1 MSPSSPRRPLERTL
15 SRTLG
20 QGTALAR
27 VAATAARN
35 PDLRRGLLSQV
46 SGGRLGGGPP
56 EPAGASRSVAV
67 PGGVEVPAPAGV
79 DDFSRHVHAQAECA
93 AGPADVASYVRDFGQ
108 AAQWLTIH
116 STWRGEGPGVI
127 EEGGRF
133 AQQILLMEIPAE
145 ARWTVVSVGDT
156 GFELRG
162 TGPMGITLGLWCTVA
177 ASGSGSVVRL
187 DAGLDGAPVRGPVGS
202 TAVRSV
208 EKALV
213 ASLGLL
219 TSQVSGS
226 APARLRV
233 SGDPVLHLA
242 SGRSLDPRTPV
253 VVGVGQVVQREP
265 DATQDPVA
273 LSAAALRAALSDSG
287 ATSDLLALADA
298 VYAVPSASWT
308 YGDQAL
314 LVADALG
321 ARPDETVQSSPYGGD
336 GGQLVV
342 NDAAELV
349 ARGGAH
355 VVLISGAEAGST
367 LAWVQKN
374 GVALDWPRQDES
386 VAPTRVIGLDKRPN
400 NEAETAVGLGA
411 PIYSYALMESAVR
424 GRLGRTPAQ
433 HTDAVAQLWAGFSE
447 IASRNPFAWSPPRQ
461 GAERIATVTPDNR
474 AVSSPYTKLMCA
486 NLQVDLAA
494 GSIVTS
500 VAAAEAAG
508 VPQDRWVFVHA
519 GASAYDEWF
528 VSERADLSR
537 SPAIAA
543 LGAAALDHAGVG
555 IEDVAH
561 VDLYAC
567 FPSAVEISAEA
578 LGLPVGDPS
587 RPLTVTGGLTFA
599 GGPGNNYG
607 SHAIA
612 SMVPVLRADPT
623 SRGLCTSLGWY
634 ATKHSLGLYSA
645 TPPEQAY
652 AHLRPVVEQPPKR
665 PVMTSYDGE
674 AVVEAYTVPYERD
687 GSPEAGILS
696 LLTPSG
702 VRVLVRTVD
711 PTVVGALTDGDLLG
725 MRVLVAGESVT
736 VLGAGDGALPP
747 PPAPSVRRSL
757 EGAVLVVT
765 LDRPEVRNAID
776 ARTAEALERAID
788 DAEADPRVRAIVL
801 TGAGDTFCAG
811 MDLKAAARGELP
823 LTAGR
828 GPLGLTARPPV
839 KPLLVAVEG
848 SALAGGCELALAAD
862 LIVAASDAV
871 FGIPEVKRGLAA
883 AAGGVLRLRERLPRN
898 VAMEMALLGEP
909 VSSVRL
915 AELGLV
921 NRVTSPGEALA
932 VAVALAQAIAANAPL
947 SVAVGKRI
955 VDESPGW
962 PAEEAFDRQ
971 TELASPVILS
981 DDAREGVEAFGERRT
996 PRWSGR

>member
-1 MSPSSPRRPLERTL
+1 L
-15 SRTLG
+15 
-20 QGTALAR
+20 
-27 VAATAARN
+27 VA
-35 PDLRRGLLSQV
+35 
-46 SGGRLGGGPP
+46 
-56 EPAGASRSVAV
+56 
-67 PGGVEVPAPAGV
+67 APAGV
-79 DDFSRHVHAQAECA
+79 ADFPRHVHAQSDCA

-108 AAQWLTIH
+108 LAQWLTIH
-116 STWRGEGPGVI
+116 ATWRGEGPGVI
-127 EEGGRF
+127 EPGERF

-145 ARWTVVSVGDT
+145 ARWTVATVGDH

-162 TGPMGITLGLWCTVA
+162 TGPMGITLGLWCTVV

-208 EKALV
+208 ENALV
-213 ASLGLL
+213 ASLALL
-219 TSQVSGS
+219 TSQVSGL
-226 APARLRV
+226 APARLRP
-233 SGDPVLHLA
+233 SSEPVLHVA
-242 SGRSLDPRTPV
+242 TGITLDPHTPV

-287 ATSDLLALADA
+287 AEVDLLTLADV

-314 LVADALG
+314 LVAETVG

-342 NDAAELV
+342 NDAADLV
-349 ARGGAH
+349 VSGGAH

-367 LAWVQKN
+367 LSWAQKN
-374 GVALDWPRQDES
+374 GRTLAWPRQDDAVVPS
-386 VAPTRVIGLDKRPN
+386 RVIGLDKRPN

-411 PIYSYALMESAVR
+411 PIYAYALMEAAVR
-424 GRLGRTPAQ
+424 RRLGRSPTE
-433 HTDAVAQLWAGFSE
+433 HRSAVSQLWARFSE
-447 IASRNPFAWSPPRQ
+447 SASRNPFAWSPAAQ
-461 GAERIATVTPDNR
+461 TAERIGSVTPDNR

-494 GSIVTS
+494 GMILTS
-500 VAAAEAAG
+500 VAAAQAAG

-519 GASAYDEWF
+519 GASAHDEWF

-543 LGAAALDHAGVG
+543 LGAAVLDHAGVG
-555 IEDVAH
+555 IDDVAH

-567 FPSAVEISAEA
+567 FPSAVEIGADA
-578 LGLPVGDPS
+578 LGLPVDDPA

-623 SRGLCTSLGWY
+623 ARGLCTSLGWY
-634 ATKHSLGLYSA
+634 ATKHALGLYSA
-645 TPPEQAY
+645 TPPERAY
-652 AHLRPVVEQPPKR
+652 VHLRPVVEHPPKR
-665 PVMTSYDGE
+665 PVVTSYDGE
-674 AVVEAYTVPYERD
+674 AVVEAYTVPFDRD
-687 GSPEAGILS
+687 GAPEAGILS
-696 LLTPSG
+696 LLTQEG
-702 VRVLVRTVD
+702 TRVLVRTSD
-711 PTVVGALTDGDLLG
+711 PDVVAALVEDDLLG
-725 MRVLVAGESVT
+725 WRVRVTGESVT
-736 VLGAGDGALPP
+736 VLGAAGGELPP
-747 PPAPSVRRSL
+747 PPASPVRRSL

-765 LDRPEVRNAID
+765 LDRPDVRNAID

-823 LTAGR
+823 LTPGR
-828 GPLGLTARPPV
+828 GPLGLTGRPPV
-839 KPLLVAVEG
+839 KPLVVAVEG
-848 SALAGGCELALAAD
+848 SALAGGCELVLAAD
-862 LIVAASDAV
+862 LVVAASDAV
-871 FGIPEVKRGLAA
+871 FGLPEVKRGLAA

-898 VAMEMALLGEP
+898 IAMEMALLGEP
-909 VSSVRL
+909 MSAARL

-921 NRVTSPGEALA
+921 NRLVAPGEALT
-932 VAVALAQAIAANAPL
+932 VALDLARAVAANAPL

-955 VDESPGW
+955 IDESPGW
-962 PAEEAFDRQ
+962 AADDAFDRQ

-981 DDAREGVEAFGERRT
+981 EDAREGVEAFAERRT
-996 PRWSGR
+996 PVWTGR

>member
-1 MSPSSPRRPLERTL
+1 MSPSNPRRHPSL
-15 SRTLG
+15 SRTLR
-20 QGTALAR
+20 QGVALAQ
-27 VAATAARN
+27 VAVTAARN
-35 PDLRRGLLSQV
+35 PDLRRGVVAQV
-46 SGGRLGGGPP
+46 SGGLLGG
-56 EPAGASRSVAV
+56 ERAGGGAAAASDAVA
-67 PGGVEVPAPAGV
+67 GGVVVPAPAGV
-79 DDFSRHVHAQAECA
+79 ADFPRHVHAQAECG

-108 AAQWLTIH
+108 VAQWLTIH
-116 STWRGEGPGVI
+116 STWRGEGPGVVD
-127 EEGGRF
+127 EGDRF

-145 ARWTVVSVGDT
+145 ARWTVARVDDT

-162 TGPMGITLGLWCTVA
+162 TGPMGITLGLWCTVV

-213 ASLGLL
+213 ASLALL

-233 SGDPVLHLA
+233 SADPVLHVA

-253 VVGVGQVVQREP
+253 IVGVGQVVQREP
-265 DATQDPVA
+265 DASQDPVA
-273 LSAAALRAALSDSG
+273 LSAAALRAALDDSG
-287 ATSDLLALADA
+287 ATEDLLALADV

-308 YGDQAL
+308 YADQAL
-314 LVADALG
+314 LVADAVG

-342 NDAAELV
+342 NDAADLV
-349 ARGGAH
+349 ASGGAS
-355 VVLISGAEAGST
+355 VVLVSGAEAGST
-367 LAWVQKN
+367 LAWAQKD
-374 GVALDWPRQDES
+374 GITLDWPRQDES
-386 VAPTRVIGLDKRPN
+386 VAPSRVIGLDKRPN

-411 PIYSYALMESAVR
+411 PIYTYALMESAVR
-424 GRLGRTPAQ
+424 GRLGRTPAE
-433 HTDAVAQLWAGFSE
+433 HTSAVARLWAGFSE
-447 IASRNPFAWSPPRQ
+447 IASRNPFAWSPTPES
-461 GAERIATVTPDNR
+461 ADRIAAVTPDNR
-474 AVSSPYTKLMCA
+474 AVSAPYTKLMCA

-543 LGAAALDHAGVG
+543 LGAAALGHAGVG

-567 FPSAVEISAEA
+567 FPSAVEIGADA
-578 LGLPVGDPS
+578 LGLPVDDPA

-612 SMVPVLRADPT
+612 SMVPVLRADPA

-634 ATKHSLGLYSA
+634 ATKHALGLYSA
-645 TPPEQAY
+645 TPPERAY

-665 PVMTSYDGE
+665 PVVTSYDGE
-674 AVVEAYTVPYERD
+674 AVVEAFTVPFDRS
-687 GSPEAGILS
+687 GAAEAGILS

-702 VRVLVRTVD
+702 TRVLVRSSD
-711 PTVVGALTDGDLLG
+711 SSLVGALTEGDLLG
-725 MRVLVAGESVT
+725 ARVRVAGESVT
-736 VLGAGDGALPP
+736 VLGAGAYELPA
-747 PPAPSVRRSL
+747 PPASPVRRSL

-776 ARTAEALERAID
+776 ARTAEALESAID

-828 GPLGLTARPPV
+828 GPLGLTGRPPV
-839 KPLLVAVEG
+839 KPLVVAVEG

-909 VSSVRL
+909 MSAVRL

-921 NRVTSPGEALA
+921 NRVSAPCAALP
-932 VAVALAQAIAANAPL
+932 VAIELAQAIAANAPL
-947 SVAVGKRI
+947 SVAVSKRI
-955 VDESPGW
+955 VDESPAW
-962 PAEEAFDRQ
+962 PADEAFDRQ

-981 DDAREGVEAFGERRT
+981 DDAREGVDAFAERRA
-996 PRWSGR
+996 PVWSGR

>member
-1 MSPSSPRRPLERTL
+1 MSPTSPRQQLRRTL
-15 SRTLG
+15 RQG
-20 QGTALAR
+20 QGLAR
-27 VAATAARN
+27 VAVTAARN
-35 PDLRRGLLSQV
+35 PDLRRGLVAQV
-46 SGGRLGGGPP
+46 SGGLLGGGVSSVQPTADVGG
-56 EPAGASRSVAV
+56 EPAEVR
-67 PGGVEVPAPAGV
+67 VPAPAGV
-79 DDFSRHVHAQAECA
+79 DDFPRHVHAQARCEA
-93 AGPADVASYVRDFGQ
+93 PPADVAAYVRDFAQ
-108 AAQWLTIH
+108 VPQWLTIH
-116 STWRGEGPGVI
+116 STWRGEGPGGL
-127 EEGGRF
+127 ELGEHF
-133 AQQILLMEIPAE
+133 AQQILLMDIPAE
-145 ARWTVVSVGDT
+145 ARWTVASVGES

-162 TGPMGITLGLWCTVA
+162 TGPMGITLGLWCSVV
-177 ASGSGSVVRL
+177 ASGTGSVVRL

-213 ASLGLL
+213 ASLSLL
-219 TSQVSGS
+219 TSQVTGS

-233 SGDPVLHLA
+233 SGDPVLHAA

-253 VVGVGQVVQREP
+253 VVGVGQVVQHEP

-273 LSAAALRAALSDSG
+273 LSAAALRAAQVDSG
-287 ATSDLLALADA
+287 AEADLLALADV

-308 YGDQAL
+308 YADQAL
-314 LVADALG
+314 LVAAAVG
-321 ARPDETVQSSPYGGD
+321 ARPEETVQSSPYGGD

-349 ARGGAH
+349 MRGGAQ
-355 VVLISGAEAGST
+355 VVLLSGAEAGST
-367 LAWVQKN
+367 LAWAQKE
-374 GVALDWPRQDES
+374 GVTLDWPRQDES
-386 VAPTRVIGLDKRPN
+386 TAPGRVIGLDKRPN

-411 PIYSYALMESAVR
+411 PIYTYALMEQAVR
-424 GRLGRTPAQ
+424 GRLGRTPAE
-433 HTDAVAQLWAGFSE
+433 HTGAVSRLWAGFSQ
-447 IASRNPFAWSPPRQ
+447 IASRNPFAWSPAPQ
-461 GAERIATVTPDNR
+461 SAERIATVSPDNR
-474 AVSSPYTKLMCA
+474 AVSAPYTKLMCA
-486 NLQVDLAA
+486 NLQVDLSA
-494 GSIVTS
+494 GLIVTS
-500 VAAAEAAG
+500 VAAAAAAG

-543 LGAAALDHAGVG
+543 LGAAALEHAGVG
-555 IEDVAH
+555 IDDVAH

-567 FPSAVEISAEA
+567 FPSAVQMGADA
-578 LGLPVGDPS
+578 LGLPVDDPA

-612 SMVPVLRADPT
+612 SMVPVLRADP
-623 SRGLCTSLGWY
+623 SARGLCTSLGWY
-634 ATKHSLGLYSA
+634 ATKHALGLYSA
-645 TPPEQAY
+645 TPPERAY
-652 AHLRPVVEQPPKR
+652 AHLRPVVEHPPKR
-665 PVMTSYDGE
+665 PVLTSYDGE
-674 AVVEAYTVPYERD
+674 AVVEAFTVPFDRS
-687 GSPEAGILS
+687 GAAEAGILS
-696 LLTPSG
+696 VLTPDG
-702 VRVLVRTVD
+702 TRVLLRVTEPGLVSSM
-711 PTVVGALTDGDLLG
+711 TEGDLLG
-725 MRVLVAGESVT
+725 ARVLVAGESVR
-736 VLGAGDGALPP
+736 VLGAGAYDLPAPP
-747 PPAPSVRRSL
+747 PSPVRRSL

-828 GPLGLTARPPV
+828 GPLGLTGRPPV
-839 KPLLVAVEG
+839 KPLVVAVEG

-871 FGIPEVKRGLAA
+871 FGVPEVKRGLAA

-909 VSSVRL
+909 MSAVRL

-921 NRVTSPGEALA
+921 NRVCEPGQALA
-932 VAVALAQAIAANAPL
+932 VAWELAAAVAANAPL
-947 SVAVGKRI
+947 SVAAGKRI

-962 PAEEAFDRQ
+962 ALDEAFDRQ

-981 DDAREGVEAFGERRT
+981 DDAREGVEAFAARRE
-996 PRWSGR
+996 PVWRGR